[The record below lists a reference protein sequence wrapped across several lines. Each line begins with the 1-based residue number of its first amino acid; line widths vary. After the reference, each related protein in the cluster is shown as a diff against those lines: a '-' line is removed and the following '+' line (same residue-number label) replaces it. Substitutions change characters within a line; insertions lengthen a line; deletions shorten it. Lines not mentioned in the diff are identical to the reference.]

1 MFSQNIDS
9 TKVKMQQAVDFVNS
23 ELSKI
28 RTGRANPDMLN
39 KISVNFYDSD
49 FPINQLANIS
59 VLDAITLSIQPFDKS
74 AMASIEKAI
83 RDSDLG
89 LNPSNNGNS
98 IIIPFPPLSMER
110 RQEFVKLAARQVEE
124 GRVSIRNIRREII
137 QVVKKIDAE
146 EKLPEDEVKR
156 FMDDIQNLTD
166 EFIGKL
172 NDIFSLKE
180 KEIIEK

>member
-1 MFSQNIDS
+1 MFAQYIDS
-9 TKVKMQQAVDFVNS
+9 TKVKMQQAVDFVTT

-39 KISVNFYDSD
+39 KISVNFYDSE

-59 VLDAITLSIQPFDKS
+59 ALDAITLSIQPFDKS
-74 AMASIEKAI
+74 SMAAIEKAI
-83 RDSDLG
+83 RNSDLG
-89 LNPSNNGNS
+89 LNPSNNGSS

-110 RQEFVKLAARQVEE
+110 RQEFVKIASKQVEE
-124 GRVSIRNIRREII
+124 GRVSIRNIRRDII
-137 QVVKKIDAE
+137 QVVKKIDTE

-156 FMDDIQNLTD
+156 FMDDVQSLTD
-166 EFIGKL
+166 EFITKL
-172 NDIFSLKE
+172 NNIFSIKE